1 MKKGFKIAGAIA
13 GLAALAA
20 LVPYSVSKDDDDTTT
35 VRALLWE
42 YTKQPDPE
50 SPGSH
55 KVSIDIGFHNPFDQN
70 NDDLLMDDED
80 DLLLID
86 APEVV
91 DEPAVDIGLTLEPN
105 PDDVPVEAPEVEQ
118 F

>member
-1 MKKGFKIAGAIA
+1 MRKGFKIAGAIA

-20 LVPYSVSKDDDDTTT
+20 LVPYSVINDDEDNTT

-50 SPGSH
+50 NPGAH
-55 KVSIDIGFHNPFDQN
+55 KVSIDIGFHMPNCKC
-70 NDDLLMDDED
+70 NDNLLIDDED
-80 DLLLID
+80 GVILVD
-86 APEVV
+86 APEV
-91 DEPAVDIGLTLEPN
+91 DEAPCDIELTLEPN
-105 PDDVPVEAPEVEQ
+105 LDDIPAEVPECEQ